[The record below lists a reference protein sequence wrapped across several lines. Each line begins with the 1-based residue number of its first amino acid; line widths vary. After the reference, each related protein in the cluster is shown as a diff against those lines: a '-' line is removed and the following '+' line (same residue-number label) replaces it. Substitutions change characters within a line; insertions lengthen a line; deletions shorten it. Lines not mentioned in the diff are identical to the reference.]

1 MEEQWQDI
9 LLPRQT
15 LEEMLGEEIAKQ
27 YRLRWGEDCVYMP
40 VSSGTECL
48 CTCGKVNPAGEV
60 CAACGRMPAIPD
72 RQELETLQAEATQRL
87 ESEAALRAQEEAE
100 RLQQEAE
107 LRKRRRRRVL
117 TVCATVVGALAVVAL
132 AVWSVVSF
140 AIPAYHY
147 GQARKALEQKDYQLA
162 HREFTLAGEYK
173 DAEAYLRRFYTPE
186 LTVRTEAPRLRSFRE
201 YTYDSAGRV
210 IKETGEQ
217 FMQDPQGVVVTD
229 DHWVY
234 VHQYDEAGRVVRSE
248 NAGGKREYSYD
259 QRGDLY
265 RAAVYNA
272 EGEQQYAYTF
282 VYRYDEENRLTQMAV
297 CCKACAQPTG
307 SFIQTDKYAYD
318 EAGNMIFRQTTKE
331 YPQKPSAG
339 YVTTT
344 RWRYDEQGRQL
355 ERTMEMKSDQNTVTN
370 LTEEEYWTYDEA
382 GKILTHT
389 QKTEYAQDPANNT
402 DWKETHTYNSR
413 GFLTELLT
421 EGCYPNA
428 PRRNYTVRIT
438 QEYDMA
444 GRRIRAR
451 QVVEYENPE
460 RQKDL
465 ASSRTEE
472 MTYDLLGRVIKTV
485 RTRNYAQ
492 LENNCVETELVEYGP
507 DGVQKTVCTVTEQNG
522 TVTEDRKDYNENGLL
537 FSVVY
542 EHGSGNT
549 RQELTYAYF
558 YYPEGEPMPSLELT
572 DPIAQWMPVQLYG

>member
-1 MEEQWQDI
+1 MEWLEV

-15 LEEMLGEEIAKQ
+15 LEEVLGEELAKQ
-27 YRLRWGEDCVYMP
+27 YRLRWGQDCIYMP
-40 VSSGTECL
+40 VSNGTECL
-48 CTCGKVNPAGEV
+48 CTCGKVNPAGEA
-60 CAACGRMPAIPD
+60 CAACKRVPKIPS
-72 RQELETLQAEATQRL
+72 RQELESLQAEATQRL

-107 LRKRRRRRVL
+107 LRKRKRRRIL
-117 TVCATVVGALAVVAL
+117 TVCGAVVGALAVVAL
-132 AVWSVVSF
+132 AVWSVVGF

-147 GQARKALEQKDYQLA
+147 GQARKALEQKDYPLA
-162 HREFTLAGEYK
+162 HREFMLAGTYK
-173 DAEAYLRRFYTPE
+173 DAEAYLSRFYTPE
-186 LTVRTEAPRLRSFRE
+186 LTVRTEGSGLRSSRE
-201 YTYDSAGRV
+201 YTYDSAGRL

-217 FMQDPQGVVVTD
+217 FMQDLEGVVVSD
-229 DHWVY
+229 SSWVY
-234 VHQYDEAGRVVRSE
+234 EKKYDEAGRVVRSE

-307 SFIQTDKYAYD
+307 SFIQTERYVYD
-318 EAGNMIFRQTTKE
+318 EAGRMIWRETTKE
-331 YPQKPSAG
+331 YPQKPSSG

-370 LTEEEYWTYDEA
+370 LTEEERWTYDEA

-413 GFLTELLT
+413 GLLTELLT

-444 GRRIRAR
+444 GRRIRAYQ
-451 QVVEYENPE
+451 QVAYEDPA
-460 RQKDL
+460 RQKTL

-492 LENNCVETELVEYGP
+492 PENNCVETELVEYGP
-507 DGVQKTVCTVTEQNG
+507 DGVQKTVRTVTEQNG
-522 TVTEDRKDYNENGLL
+522 TVTEDRKYYNENGLL
-537 FSVVY
+537 SSVVY
-542 EHGSGNT
+542 ENGGRNT
-549 RQELTYAYF
+549 RKELTYAYF
-558 YYPEGEPMPSLELT
+558 YYPEGEPMPSSKLT
-572 DPIAQWMPVQLYG
+572 DPIAQWIPVQLYG